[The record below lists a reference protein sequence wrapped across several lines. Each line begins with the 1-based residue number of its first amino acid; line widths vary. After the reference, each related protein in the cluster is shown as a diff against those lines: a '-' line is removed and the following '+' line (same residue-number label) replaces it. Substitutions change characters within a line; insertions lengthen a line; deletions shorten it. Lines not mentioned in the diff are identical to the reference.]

1 MRFEQEVDIDLDI
14 DDIIAEMSNDEKV
27 DMYNEL
33 AKELDHAEYDESFNA
48 AGYLSHLSP
57 FEIKK
62 VLCNALGVPSYYE
75 DELLRNALEQI
86 IKAN

>member
-48 AGYLSHLSP
+48 AGYLSQLSP

-62 VLCNALGVPSYYE
+62 VLCNALGVPSYHE